1 MERIYNINK
10 HRRRQRWSFFLKRRK
25 PAEIL
30 VSGFALII
38 LTGTFLLML
47 PISSVSGRGTDFLN
61 ALFTATSS
69 VCVTGLIV
77 VDTGTY
83 WSYFGQMVIILLIQI
98 GGLGFMSMMTI
109 FFIFSGRTI
118 TIRER
123 LILQSSVNKDKLQGI
138 IKYVKYMVASTVSIE
153 IVGGLLFATVFIPEL
168 GFGKGIYFGF
178 WHSIS
183 TYCNAGFDL
192 IGQFRSFTPYV
203 ENGLIAFTACA
214 LIVLGGLGFATTNE
228 IIHYKKSKRLSV
240 HTKIVLIM
248 TVVLITS
255 AAILI
260 FLCEYHNPETLGP
273 LSLKGKIYASLYQSI
288 TPRTA
293 GSNTIDQTLLTKPV
307 LFISMILMFV
317 GGSPGSTAGGV
328 KTTTI
333 ATMFLNLKA
342 NLMGTRDVT
351 LFKRRLPLSVL
362 QIASALFFIAV
373 LINVTVSMVLIIME
387 PNIPME
393 YLVFEV
399 ISAYSTVGLTC
410 NVTPALSDISK
421 WVLVFTMF
429 AGRVGPLTI
438 AYVLTRKE
446 QMDVSAKG
454 QYRLPEENILLG

>member
-1 MERIYNINK
+1 MERIFDIQKY
-10 HRRRQRWSFFLKRRK
+10 RRQQQWSYFLKRRK

-30 VSGFALII
+30 VVGFALLI
-38 LTGTFLLML
+38 LTGAFLLTL
-47 PISSVSGRGTDFLN
+47 PISSANGKGTGFLN

-83 WSYFGQMVIILLIQI
+83 WSHFGQMVIILLIQI
-98 GGLGFMSMMTI
+98 GGLGFMTMMTI
-109 FFIFSGRTI
+109 FFIYSGRTI

-123 LILQSSVNKDKLQGI
+123 LILQSSVNKEKLQGI
-138 IKYVKYMVASTVSIE
+138 VKYAKYMVASTLIIE
-153 IVGGLLFATVFIPEL
+153 TVGGLLYATTFIPEF

-203 ENGLIAFTACA
+203 ENGTITFTACA

-228 IIHYKKSKRLSV
+228 IIHYRKGKHLSV
-240 HTKIVLIM
+240 HTKMVLIM
-248 TVVLITS
+248 TFLLIVGG
-255 AAILI
+255 ALFI

-273 LSLKGKIYASLYQSI
+273 LSLKGKIYAAIYQSV

-293 GSNTIDQTLLTKPV
+293 GSNTIDQASMTKPA

-328 KTTTI
+328 KTTTV

-342 NLMGTRDVT
+342 NLTGARDVT
-351 LFKRRLPLSVL
+351 IFKRRLPLSVL
-362 QIASALFFIAV
+362 QIASALFFIGV
-373 LINVTVSMVLIIME
+373 LINVTVSMVLIIAE

-393 YLVFEV
+393 YLFYEVF
-399 ISAYSTVGLTC
+399 SAYSTVGLSC
-410 NVTPALSDISK
+410 NVTPTLSAVSK
-421 WVLVFTMF
+421 WMLVFTMF

-446 QMDVSAKG
+446 QMDVTAKG